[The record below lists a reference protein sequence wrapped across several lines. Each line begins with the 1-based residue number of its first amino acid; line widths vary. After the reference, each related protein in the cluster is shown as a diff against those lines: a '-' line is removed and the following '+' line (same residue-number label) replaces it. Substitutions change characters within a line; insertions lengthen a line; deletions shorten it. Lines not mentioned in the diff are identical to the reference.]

1 MIRCERA
8 TVERSGRVVVEAL
21 SLAIGHGQAAALI
34 GRTGAGKSSLLAAV
48 ATALPLHA
56 GEILVD
62 NRSVRGEPAAVRRA
76 IGYVPDRMPAWPGLR
91 VGEFL
96 EAFATAAGLRGE
108 RLAASVR
115 RGLDLAGLAAVDR
128 LPLDALPAGQR
139 KRLLVAGALVH
150 EPEVLL
156 LDDPLGG
163 LDPFERID
171 MERLIGNALL
181 TGRTVLAAIDD
192 ADVPAC
198 FTHLVVLADGRLVAA
213 GPATPDGIGAGRT
226 WRCAL
231 VCRNAAEAAARAVAG
246 HVAEIRVEDG
256 DRLTFRVDSRRT
268 SLGAV
273 VAAATQ
279 AGIAVE
285 SAGFDPPWPAQLIA

>member
-139 KRLLVAGALVH
+139 KRLLVA
-150 EPEVLL
+150 
-156 LDDPLGG
+156 
-163 LDPFERID
+163 
-171 MERLIGNALL
+171 
-181 TGRTVLAAIDD
+181 
-192 ADVPAC
+192 VPSC
-198 FTHLVVLADGRLVAA
+198 TSRRCCCSTIPSVGSTHSSGS
-213 GPATPDGIGAGRT
+213 T
-226 WRCAL
+226 WR
-231 VCRNAAEAAARAVAG
+231 G
-246 HVAEIRVEDG
+246 
-256 DRLTFRVDSRRT
+256 
-268 SLGAV
+268 
-273 VAAATQ
+273 
-279 AGIAVE
+279 
-285 SAGFDPPWPAQLIA
+285 